1 MNLKGYYPVFSLIMI
16 LIQTVICNYVYL
28 GPYVTV
34 SILPAVIL
42 FMPLK
47 FNEIS
52 DMLIAFVIGMAIDW
66 LSDGVLGL
74 NAAALVAVGYS
85 RRGIIRMFF
94 GNDTVTREESF
105 TIRKNGAMK
114 VISAITL
121 VNVIFLLVYILLDG
135 AGTRSFGFSAARF
148 ASSLGVSIVLAP
160 LLAFTLSNDRRE

>member
-1 MNLKGYYPVFSLIMI
+1 MNLKGYYPVFALIMI
-16 LIQTVICNYVYL
+16 LIQAVICNYVYL
-28 GPYVTV
+28 GPYITI

-47 FNEIS
+47 FNEIT
-52 DMLIAFVIGMAIDW
+52 DMLIAFAIGIAIDW
-66 LSDGVLGL
+66 LSDGVIGL

-85 RRGIIRMFF
+85 RRAIIKMFF
-94 GNDTVTREESF
+94 GSDTVTREESF
-105 TIRKNGAMK
+105 NMRKNGALK

-121 VNVIFLLVYILLDG
+121 ANAIFLFAYILFDG

>member
-114 VISAITL
+114 VISAIAL